1 MLTEGENM
9 SDLNLI
15 HKSEVYFDIIKSS
28 VSGGMLVGFET
39 HQMHLGIIHIYLD
52 QIYLTD
58 NERLFKANVTDIQ
71 EIKMDELKKQ
81 LYVNMLNFTIILS
94 CPNNSQLTGL
104 RDFLF
109 LSQNYFLSK
118 RFLNAGLTAAKKKTG
133 VYGKVS

>member
-1 MLTEGENM
+1 M
-9 SDLNLI
+9 
-15 HKSEVYFDIIKSS
+15 
-28 VSGGMLVGFET
+28 SGGMLVGFEPN
-39 HQMHLGIIHIYLD
+39 QMHFGIIHIYLD

-81 LYVNMLNFTIILS
+81 LFVNMLNFTIVLS
-94 CPNNSQLTGL
+94 CPNGSKLSGL

-118 RFLNAGLTAAKKKTG
+118 RFLNAGLMAAKNKKQ